1 MAEDLTSFYFRRA
14 NFMKMFSR
22 KSLVAVA
29 TAVAVAT
36 GSMAAPAMAEG
47 ANSTPVSLEGKAQE
61 DTDPTP
67 GSKDPAKSNSIVSQ
81 IFSGSSDENG
91 KLDTKKITD
100 WIGVITTVVTTLS
113 ALITLVT
120 KFQNLAK

>member
-47 ANSTPVSLEGKAQE
+47 ATPTSTSKEG
-61 DTDPTP
+61 TDQTP
-67 GSKDPAKSNSIVSQ
+67 GSEDSEKSNSIVSQ

-91 KLDTKKITD
+91 KLDTDQITA
-100 WIGVITTVVTTLS
+100 WFGVITTVVTTLS

>member
-36 GSMAAPAMAEG
+36 GSMAAPAMAEDN
-47 ANSTPVSLEGKAQE
+47 ASASNP
-61 DTDPTP
+61 P
-67 GSKDPAKSNSIVSQ
+67 KSNSIVSQ

-91 KLDTKKITD
+91 KLDTEQITA

>member
-1 MAEDLTSFYFRRA
+1 
-14 NFMKMFSR
+14 MKMFSR

-36 GSMAAPAMAEG
+36 GSMAAPAMAEDT
-47 ANSTPVSLEGKAQE
+47 ASAITTHD
-61 DTDPTP
+61 DTDQNDTDQNS
-67 GSKDPAKSNSIVSQ
+67 GSEDPAKSNSIVSK

-91 KLDTKKITD
+91 KLDTEQITA

>member
-14 NFMKMFSR
+14 NFMKLFSR

-36 GSMAAPAMAEG
+36 GSMAAPAMAEDATPAPTSQEG
-47 ANSTPVSLEGKAQE
+47 TAPDSTN
-61 DTDPTP
+61 PTP
-67 GSKDPAKSNSIVSQ
+67 GSEDPAKSNSIVSQ

-91 KLDTKKITD
+91 KLDTEQITA

>member
-36 GSMAAPAMAEG
+36 GSMAAPAMAEDP
-47 ANSTPVSLEGKAQE
+47 ASASNSREVTDQTPDSG
-61 DTDPTP
+61 
-67 GSKDPAKSNSIVSQ
+67 DPAKSNSIVSK

-91 KLDTKKITD
+91 KLDTEQITD

>member
-36 GSMAAPAMAEG
+36 GSMAAPAMAED
-47 ANSTPVSLEGKAQE
+47 ATPAPTSQQGTNQ
-61 DTDPTP
+61 TP
-67 GSKDPAKSNSIVSQ
+67 GSEDPAKSKSIVSQ
-81 IFSGSSDENG
+81 ISSGSSDENG
-91 KLDTKKITD
+91 KLDTEKITD